1 MVFAT
6 ISIVSVEASMPTKV
20 LVIVQHSEIVDQL
33 TSLDNIDTDI
43 FNTSIDLL
51 RDEIGGNHM
60 NALDAL
66 SVLRSQSR
74 SGRHSVAAIS
84 SDDLLIRFKSSD
96 DFPSA
101 YIAIEH
107 KSIMKTSSK
116 GSIMPL

>member
-1 MVFAT
+1 
-6 ISIVSVEASMPTKV
+6 MPTKV

-51 RDEIGGNHM
+51 RDEIGGNDM

-74 SGRHSVAAIS
+74 SGRHSIAAMS
-84 SDDLLIRFKSSD
+84 SDDFLIRFKSSD

-101 YIAIEH
+101 YVATEH